1 MLPFFADC
9 YQLCSSSRCLGP
21 FSSTYLY
28 YYYLLL
34 YFLHS
39 KIPPPCIF
47 LTCEVQLYC
56 KMYVYSRNLPY
67 RLNHEFSVDRKSK
80 KNVRRVWRYQ
90 RGNQNLSVG
99 RKKALKKSLKIPKR
113 QSESVYRRR
122 TVDTMAKRKRTKGQ
136 TTINKTYIKFQKL
149 LNWLYTNA
157 QRIIVRSFKYL
168 FYLCRLSK
176 KASNSQTNSRLTNTR
191 LTKNFCVCVYPMKNK
206 VY

>member
-1 MLPFFADC
+1 MNFLQYRLTNCKLELLAQMKYHFTLIILLGDSLMLPFFADC

-56 KMYVYSRNLPY
+56 KMYVYSRNLPD

-99 RKKALKKSLKIPKR
+99 RKKALKKSLKIPKG
-113 QSESVYRRR
+113 QSESNRG
-122 TVDTMAKRKRTKGQ
+122 TQEST
-136 TTINKTYIKFQKL
+136 
-149 LNWLYTNA
+149 
-157 QRIIVRSFKYL
+157 
-168 FYLCRLSK
+168 
-176 KASNSQTNSRLTNTR
+176 
-191 LTKNFCVCVYPMKNK
+191 
-206 VY
+206 